1 MKKNKHIFVSLL
13 AFMCISVYGCWHESV
28 EDVSRT
34 KLIGYSGDSLVVYIK
49 EKTEETC
56 LAKPLGDDCST
67 RELGTHIIVNNF
79 YTQENVWKSPKIKDK
94 YVTHVYDLVD
104 DSTIIE
110 YDRNSSS
117 FYRWRLGEGY
127 EKLGPFDW
135 TGCSMGENVD
145 GIRPWGKGKLRLTG
159 GYSCAYAIVDLDK
172 REIHGYENLDEF
184 AQGCSDIWMFD
195 GKKYC
200 VGLISKDTIL
210 SYYEC
215 GIKGVFFKEEQNI
228 KDSLWG
234 DQLAE
239 NIIYSPDIV
248 RYMNSFLWLETGL
261 IGRHLIRIDYK
272 NGKLVYIR
280 KYL

>member
-1 MKKNKHIFVSLL
+1 MQSHLWRPCEKPFFVTWFEPQKKKQILPISKKYCCSPAFARVTAYFGYPNDTL
-13 AFMCISVYGCWHESV
+13 A
-28 EDVSRT
+28 
-34 KLIGYSGDSLVVYIK
+34 
-49 EKTEETC
+49 
-56 LAKPLGDDCST
+56 
-67 RELGTHIIVNNF
+67 
-79 YTQENVWKSPKIKDK
+79 
-94 YVTHVYDLVD
+94 
-104 DSTIIE
+104 
-110 YDRNSSS
+110 
-117 FYRWRLGEGY
+117 
-127 EKLGPFDW
+127 
-135 TGCSMGENVD
+135 
-145 GIRPWGKGKLRLTG
+145 
-159 GYSCAYAIVDLDK
+159 
-172 REIHGYENLDEF
+172 ENLDEF

-215 GIKGVFFKEEQNI
+215 GIKGIFFKEEQNI